1 MIKATPFFIVQCRYM
16 KVNNDINVR
25 KVTCQLL
32 EAANE
37 GYLSWEAIARTALSY
52 LSEAEVAEMA
62 QINEL
67 YIIEEEYDYEEDLE
81 A

>member
-1 MIKATPFFIVQCRYM
+1 MNT
-16 KVNNDINVR
+16 NVR
-25 KVTCQLL
+25 QVTCQLL
-32 EAANE
+32 EAADE
-37 GYLSWEAIARTALSY
+37 GSLSWEAIARTALSY

-62 QINEL
+62 RINEL

>member
-1 MIKATPFFIVQCRYM
+1 M

-67 YIIEEEYDYEEDLE
+67 LINEDEDEDEDEGYLYVLLPKQ
-81 A
+81 